1 MNGGV
6 IAAMMGMMTMNKEI
20 LFKAIRC
27 SLLSLQNVNG
37 TGPTCIELNGNK
49 CAGCQNYQLEYD
61 DTSEVIQDLYRYAMT
76 LEKSNRNWRRKCQR
90 LRAKIADEDLAQ

>member
-6 IAAMMGMMTMNKEI
+6 IAAMMGMMAMNKEN
-20 LFKAIRC
+20 LMRATRC
-27 SLLSLQNVNG
+27 IMMPYGCVEKNG
-37 TGPTCIELNGNK
+37 DTCE
-49 CAGCQNYQLEYD
+49 GCMDYQLEYND
-61 DTSEVIQDLYRYAMT
+61 ILQIVKDLYRYVAK